1 MLRTMKEYKLKHLII
16 IIFLGSFALRL
27 IPEILAGPWPLGFDT
42 ITLYVPTMLN
52 WANGDFNPVH
62 FNYYTPLCHFL
73 LFSVYRISG
82 SIFFTLKFLG
92 PLLYG
97 LLCSSFLFFVDRGLG
112 WNNKKGLVAAFLFS
126 VYFLNLR
133 ISWDL
138 YRNMLGLALFFLFF
152 PFLRKFDELPRS
164 RKFIA
169 SVLAILITLSH
180 EITSVIM
187 FFVIFSGFALD
198 IFKNKRLS
206 KVFKL
211 SLWFMPSL
219 IILSFF
225 VYSSAIVFHEVPGSL
240 NYLATMSY
248 SVLTGDVFSLFFL
261 IFGLLLPFVI
271 LGFWRDRTLD
281 SWSLICL
288 IGSFWPILYPWFQVI
303 PWKRWMFMLGPPFTI
318 YIVNGFDRLK
328 MLKGEF
334 VSHKGF
340 HMRFSK
346 LALILIIIGSTGIVY
361 MIFPLS
367 VTFSPSTTVDERLG
381 YYFPGSMLC
390 NTFPLADC
398 DDFEKC
404 FQHVN
409 KSLDDSSVLI
419 IHESLTGWARLYLD
433 EGKNIINY
441 HSNSP
446 LDGVSEALS
455 AGYETIYLI
464 WWVNGYGWY
473 GQKNLPNCFEP
484 EGFFSSYVAVYI
496 YRS

>member
-1 MLRTMKEYKLKHLII
+1 MLRSMKEYTLRHPII
-16 IIFLGSFALRL
+16 IIFLGSFTLRL

-42 ITLYVPTMLN
+42 IRYYVPTMLD

-62 FNYYTPLCHFL
+62 FNYYTPLCYFL
-73 LFSVYRISG
+73 LFSVYRVSG
-82 SIFFTLKFLG
+82 SVFFTLKFLG

-97 LLCSSFLFFVDRGLG
+97 LLCSSFLFFVNRGLG

-126 VYFLNLR
+126 VYFLTLR

-138 YRNMLGLALFFLFF
+138 YRNMLGLTFFFLFL

-198 IFKNKRLS
+198 FFKNKRLS
-206 KVFKL
+206 KVLKL

-225 VYSSAIVFHEVPGSL
+225 VYSSAIMFHEVPGSL
-240 NYLATMSY
+240 NYLATTSY
-248 SVLTGDVFSLFFL
+248 SVLTSDVLILFFL
-261 IFGLLLPFVI
+261 IFGPLLPFAI

-288 IGSFWPILYPWFQVI
+288 LGSFWPILYPWFQII
-303 PWKRWMFMLGPPFTI
+303 PWKRWMFMLWPPFAI
-318 YIVNGFDRLK
+318 YIVNGFDKLK
-328 MLKGEF
+328 MLERKFASRNGL
-334 VSHKGF
+334 HI
-340 HMRFSK
+340 HLSK
-346 LALILIIIGSTGIVY
+346 LALILIIILGASIAY
-361 MIFPLS
+361 MVFPLN
-367 VTFSPSTTVDERLG
+367 VTFSPHSTLDARLG
-381 YYFPGSMLC
+381 HYIPGSMLC

-404 FQHVN
+404 FQYVN
-409 KSLDDSSVLI
+409 KRLNDSSVLI
-419 IHESLTGWARLYLD
+419 IHESLTGWARLYVN
-433 EGKNIINY
+433 EGKNVINY

-446 LDGVSEALS
+446 LYGVSEA

-464 WWVNGYGWY
+464 WWVDGYGWY
-473 GQKNLPNCFEP
+473 GQKNLPECFESV
-484 EGFFSSYVAVYI
+484 FNSSYVSVYI
-496 YRS
+496 YRG